1 MGRLDYATHLVC
13 CDIIVNIALIGSVSS
28 SLACLEALVESG
40 VEVTGVLGVD
50 EARAAKIFDY
60 RSLRETAQRA
70 NVPYQSFVKVTEPGV
85 EAFLRDHRPDQLWV
99 IGLSQLMP
107 QRLIEI
113 APRGGVG
120 FHPTMLPE
128 GRGRAPVAWTI
139 LLGARAAV
147 SLFRLTDEPDAGD
160 LIAQREVP
168 VLSDDYSQDLIDRTN
183 EVFKEVVA
191 ELAPK
196 IIATALPATPQDHAK
211 ATYYEK
217 RTPEDGLIDWF
228 RSTDQVYRLIR
239 AAGRPYPGA
248 FTFAEGAKLTIWRAT
263 PADPDSVPAKNDQP
277 EQGTVI
283 EVDADRGVLIAT
295 GDAALWVTELQRDE
309 ASTPDAHFAIGTVW
323 GRVRG

>member
-1 MGRLDYATHLVC
+1 M
-13 CDIIVNIALIGSVSS
+13 NIALIGSVSS
-28 SLACLEALVESG
+28 SLACLEALIESG

-50 EARAAKIFDY
+50 ESRAAEISDY
-60 RSLRETAQRA
+60 RSMRQTAQRA

-85 EAFLRDHRPDQLWV
+85 EAFLRDHKPDQLWV

-113 APRGGVG
+113 APHGGIG

-147 SLFRLTDEPDAGD
+147 SLFHLIDEPDAGD
-160 LIAQREVP
+160 LIAQREVS
-168 VLSDDYSQDLIDRTN
+168 VLPDDYSQDLIDRTN
-183 EVFKEVVA
+183 EVFKEAIA

-196 IIATALPATPQDHAK
+196 IISTALPATPQDHAK

-217 RTPEDGLIDWF
+217 RTPEDGLIDWS

-248 FTFAEGAKLTIWRAT
+248 FTFADGAKLTIWRAT
-263 PADPDSVPAKNDQP
+263 PADRDTMPPKDDLPAP
-277 EQGTVI
+277 GTVV

-295 GDAALWVTELQRDE
+295 GDGALWATELQR
-309 ASTPDAHFAIGTVW
+309 
-323 GRVRG
+323 GRMRAKHTDFVAGGVFGRRFD